1 MKRRLT
7 LPSSALLSKEEED
20 PRRRK
25 EKEEEEGLASISSNH
40 STGCISINISI
51 THIFDAGKR
60 KRKVEEE
67 AERRR
72 REERAE
78 EERRVQE
85 RIILISKNIIN
96 VKSFIID
103 IHSRR
108 FWTH

>member
-1 MKRRLT
+1 MHQYLQT
-7 LPSSALLSKEEED
+7 TQQVVYLC
-20 PRRRK
+20 
-25 EKEEEEGLASISSNH
+25 IWNH
-40 STGCISINISI
+40 QYFDN
-51 THIFDAGKR
+51 THFDAGKR

-85 RIILISKNIIN
+85 RIILIFKTIIN

-108 FWTH
+108 FWML

>member
-1 MKRRLT
+1 MYIYVF
-7 LPSSALLSKEEED
+7 
-20 PRRRK
+20 
-25 EKEEEEGLASISSNH
+25 GN
-40 STGCISINISI
+40 INISI

-85 RIILISKNIIN
+85 RIILIFKTIIN
-96 VKSFIID
+96 VKSFNILLSSLTSTLGGSGRTEEGRGG
-103 IHSRR
+103 SREKKKGGASPGSPGDEDKE
-108 FWTH
+108 